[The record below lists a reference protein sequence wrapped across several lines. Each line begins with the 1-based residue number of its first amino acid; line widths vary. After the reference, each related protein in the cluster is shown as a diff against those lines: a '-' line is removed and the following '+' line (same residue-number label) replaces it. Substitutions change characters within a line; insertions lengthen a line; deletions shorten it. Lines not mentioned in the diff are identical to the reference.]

1 MNSILVNIISVN
13 AYNKAESKKAE
24 EGKREACLLPHISSH
39 ILRHTAC
46 TRMAEAEVDVKI
58 LQYVMGH
65 SDINTTMNIYNHIDF
80 VRVRG
85 EMDKLNGTN
94 IEMV

>member
-1 MNSILVNIISVN
+1 MNSILVNIVN

-58 LQYVMGH
+58 LQNVMGY

-85 EMDKLNGTN
+85 GWINYMTQ
-94 IEMV
+94 I

>member
-1 MNSILVNIISVN
+1 
-13 AYNKAESKKAE
+13 
-24 EGKREACLLPHISSH
+24 
-39 ILRHTAC
+39 
-46 TRMAEAEVDVKI
+46 MAEAGIDGKI

-65 SDINTTMNIYNHIDF
+65 SDINTTMNIYNHIDS

-85 EMDKLNGTN
+85 EMDKLSGTI

>member
-1 MNSILVNIISVN
+1 
-13 AYNKAESKKAE
+13 
-24 EGKREACLLPHISSH
+24 
-39 ILRHTAC
+39 
-46 TRMAEAEVDVKI
+46 MAEAEVDVKI

>member
-1 MNSILVNIISVN
+1 M
-13 AYNKAESKKAE
+13 
-24 EGKREACLLPHISSH
+24 LPHISSH

-58 LQYVMGH
+58 LQNVMGY

-85 EMDKLNGTN
+85 GGMDKLNDTN

>member
-1 MNSILVNIISVN
+1 
-13 AYNKAESKKAE
+13 
-24 EGKREACLLPHISSH
+24 
-39 ILRHTAC
+39 
-46 TRMAEAEVDVKI
+46 MAEAEVDVKI
-58 LQYVMGH
+58 LQNVMGY

-85 EMDKLNGTN
+85 GMDKLNDTN